1 MDEKEGGCQRRE
13 SHVED
18 MSMGG
23 CMRVFRGAGDPAVAA
38 DMERRIKEAE
48 EREAEEEE
56 AKRRKGAVLVDDDD
70 DDEGEDEEVE
80 EAGIRGEGGAQVA
93 GSTLALKGA
102 NLDADGNILH
112 SVRSTDTLQGL
123 SLRYGVDFPVNPNS
137 SPARRPPQ
145 SLGLH
150 NCASFDLYC
159 IIVFDLTWTRKMPI
173 SAARQCLNI
182 DRVDHWD
189 IQCLNMDP
197 NPKPLNLNQVSGQ
210 RIKEVNCI
218 LGSTIIQYG
227 TLVIPTS
234 ANGKVGTL
242 NSRPLHG
249 NPEP

>member
-18 MSMGG
+18 VSMGG
-23 CMRVFRGAGDPAVAA
+23 CMHVFRGAGDPAVAA
-38 DMERRIKEAE
+38 DMERRIREAE

-112 SVRSTDTLQGL
+112 SVRPTDTLQGL

-137 SPARRPPQ
+137 SPARRPPK
-145 SLGLH
+145 SLRLH
-150 NCASFDLYC
+150 NCASFDLDY
-159 IIVFDLTWTRKMPI
+159 IILFDLTWKMPI

-182 DRVDHWD
+182 DPP
-189 IQCLNMDP
+189 QALNP
-197 NPKPLNLNQVSGQ
+197 
-210 RIKEVNCI
+210 
-218 LGSTIIQYG
+218 
-227 TLVIPTS
+227 
-234 ANGKVGTL
+234 
-242 NSRPLHG
+242 
-249 NPEP
+249 